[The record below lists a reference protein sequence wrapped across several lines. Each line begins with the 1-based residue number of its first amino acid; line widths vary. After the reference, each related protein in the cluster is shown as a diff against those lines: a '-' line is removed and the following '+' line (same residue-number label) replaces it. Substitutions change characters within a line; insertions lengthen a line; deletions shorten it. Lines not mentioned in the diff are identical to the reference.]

1 MEFVMVELLE
11 VKVDKNENSEVE
23 TNITASEIEL
33 IQGKSLTG
41 VNHLQ
46 DEIKFLRKELGNKTE
61 VIKNTLP
68 ENINFSEKIS
78 QIPNSPHNDYEKSL
92 TMKIQN
98 VNSHKNSFIK
108 PRKKSIIALMITLIT

>member
-1 MEFVMVELLE
+1 MVELLE

-46 DEIKFLRKELGNKTE
+46 DEIKFLRKELANKTE

-98 VNSHKNSFIK
+98 INSHKNLFIK